1 MTPSYYPG
9 GKELTDKEY
18 SKWMDSVIDK
28 YRKRKKIKTLQ
39 QVKEGLKKKTL
50 KRGKNERTN

>member
-1 MTPSYYPG
+1 MTPSYYPS
-9 GKELTDKEY
+9 GKELTNKEY

-39 QVKEGLKKKTL
+39 QVKEGLKKKTP
-50 KRGKNERTN
+50 KRGKNERAN

>member
-1 MTPSYYPG
+1 MSPSYYPG

-18 SKWMDSVIDK
+18 SKWMDSVIEK

-39 QVKEGLKKKTL
+39 QVKEGLRKKTP
-50 KRGKNERTN
+50 KRGKNERAN

>member
-39 QVKEGLKKKTL
+39 QVKEGLKKKTP

>member
-9 GKELTDKEY
+9 GKEITDKEY

-39 QVKEGLKKKTL
+39 QVKEGLKKKTP
-50 KRGKNERTN
+50 KRGKNERAN

>member
-39 QVKEGLKKKTL
+39 QVKEGLKKKTP
-50 KRGKNERTN
+50 KREKNERAN

>member
-39 QVKEGLKKKTL
+39 QVKEGLKKKTP
-50 KRGKNERTN
+50 KRGKNERAN

>member
-1 MTPSYYPG
+1 MSPSYYPG

-39 QVKEGLKKKTL
+39 QVKEGLKKKTP
-50 KRGKNERTN
+50 KRGKNERAN